1 MFQMG
6 GVGPDARPGAPLPH
20 LRAGEDRV
28 RDRPLHQRGQA
39 PVRRDGQAAGQEPAT
54 SPATSTSIADIAIFP
69 WLRSW
74 KNQGIDWNDY
84 PHLKGWF
91 DEIAARPAVQRGVEV
106 LADLRKPL
114 VDDKAREV
122 LFGAE
127 QYQKR

>member
-1 MFQMG
+1 MNARLAKSKYLG
-6 GVGPDARPGAPLPH
+6 GD
-20 LRAGEDRV
+20 DY
-28 RDRPLHQRGQA
+28 
-39 PVRRDGQAAGQEPAT
+39 
-54 SPATSTSIADIAIFP
+54 SIADIAIFP

-114 VDDKAREV
+114 VDDRGAR
-122 LFGAE
+122 GAVRRRRSTAGTDTHAPPRIRRRDRLPVA
-127 QYQKR
+127 QLDRAPAF